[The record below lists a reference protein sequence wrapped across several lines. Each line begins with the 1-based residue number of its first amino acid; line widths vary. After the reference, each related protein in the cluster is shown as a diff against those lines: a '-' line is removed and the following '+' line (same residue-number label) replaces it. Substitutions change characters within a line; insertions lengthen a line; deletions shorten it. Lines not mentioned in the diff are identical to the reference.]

1 MRVKKMTKLVINRGQ
16 RKERTKGRQ
25 KDDYFG
31 LSISAGNLKDNPG
44 TWESSVLMG
53 GVVSPG

>member
-1 MRVKKMTKLVINRGQ
+1 MTKLVINRGQ

-31 LSISAGNLKDNPG
+31 FGISAGDLKDNPG